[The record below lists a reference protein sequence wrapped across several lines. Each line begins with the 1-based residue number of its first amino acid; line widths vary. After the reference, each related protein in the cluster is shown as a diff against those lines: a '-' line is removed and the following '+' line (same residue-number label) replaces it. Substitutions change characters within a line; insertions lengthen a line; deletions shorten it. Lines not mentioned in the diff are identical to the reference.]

1 MKPPPFTYHRPRT
14 RDEVDALLGEL
25 GGDAKVLA
33 GGQSLIPIL
42 NMRLSSPGH
51 LIDINHLADEP
62 DEPTAVDGFVCLG
75 PLVRQSVVEH
85 SALVAERVP
94 LLAETMEF
102 VAHPAIRNRGTV
114 VGSIAHADPAAELP
128 AVLAVLDGEIIARS
142 SRGRRTIGAGD
153 CFEGP
158 LENSLTE
165 DEWVEEVRWPAATED
180 QGFSFVEFARR
191 SGDYALCG
199 VSASATRTTDGTTTI
214 ALGYLGMGD
223 VPERIELEPLN
234 DAALERAGLGDAV
247 GEIVEHRLDPA
258 TDIHA
263 SVAFRAHLARRLGVR
278 AARCASARAAARFE
292 ERSAS

>member
-1 MKPPPFTYHRPRT
+1 MKPPPFTYHRPRA
-14 RDEVDALLGEL
+14 RDEVDALLREL

-51 LIDINHLADEP
+51 LIDINHLTGEP
-62 DEPTAVDGFVCLG
+62 DEPTASDGFVVLG

-128 AVLAVLDGEIIARS
+128 AVLAVLNGEIIARS
-142 SRGRRTIGAGD
+142 SRGRRTIAAGD
-153 CFEGP
+153 CFAGP

-165 DEWVEEVRWPAATED
+165 GEWVEDVRWPAATED

-199 VSASATRTTDGTTTI
+199 VAASAARASDGTITI

-223 VPERIELEPLN
+223 VPERIELAPLM
-234 DAALERAGLGDAV
+234 DADVEGATLENAV
-247 GEIVEHRLDPA
+247 GEVVDHRLDA
-258 TDIHA
+258 AEDIHA

-278 AARCASARAAARFE
+278 AARCASARAAARLDR
-292 ERSAS
+292 RSAS

>member
-1 MKPPPFTYHRPRT
+1 VKPPPFTYHRPRT
-14 RDEVDALLGEL
+14 RDEVDGLLGEL

-51 LIDINHLADEP
+51 LVDLNHLAGEP
-62 DEPTAVDGFVCLG
+62 GEPTSDDGFVCMG

-85 SALVAERVP
+85 SALVAKRVP
-94 LLAETMEF
+94 LLTETMEF

-128 AVLAVLDGEIIARS
+128 SVLAVLGGEIIARS
-142 SRGRRTIGAGD
+142 SKGKRTIGAGD
-153 CFEGP
+153 CFTGP
-158 LENSLTE
+158 LENSLT
-165 DEWVEEVRWPAATED
+165 DAEWVEEVRLPVAGD
-180 QGFSFVEFARR
+180 GQGFSFVEFARR

-199 VSASATRTTDGTTTI
+199 VAATAARTSDHLTTI

-223 VPERIELEPLN
+223 VPVRIELEPLE
-234 DAALERAGLGDAV
+234 DAAVEGGELEDAV
-247 GEIVEHRLDPA
+247 SEIVEHRLDPA
-258 TDIHA
+258 EDIHA

-278 AARCASARAAARFE
+278 AARCASARAGE
-292 ERSAS
+292 PLGERSAS